1 MLVDKLKLVIAKP
14 ILIDDISLYVTA
26 RIGIAGY
33 PEHGASLEKL
43 IDIADFSMCTNKK
56 AMR

>member
-1 MLVDKLKLVIAKP
+1 
-14 ILIDDISLYVTA
+14 LIDDISLYVTA